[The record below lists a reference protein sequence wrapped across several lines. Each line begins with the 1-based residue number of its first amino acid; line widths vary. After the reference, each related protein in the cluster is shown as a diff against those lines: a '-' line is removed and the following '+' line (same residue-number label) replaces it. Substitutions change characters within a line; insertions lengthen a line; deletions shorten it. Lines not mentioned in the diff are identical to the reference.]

1 MNIAPQPSEQNYI
14 YSRKDYPSPAGLSR
28 PVLPDP
34 DGRVS
39 RLVSQY
45 LKNAQDQDSLEQCIE
60 RDRAELISVARPF
73 HHHSNAGFREFAPGV
88 EALAEDGRV
97 LRIGFSNSY
106 RAITDEAALLKLA
119 GPDGA
124 RLFEHTTKIS
134 LTLKDLPTS
143 VMEHLKK
150 DIRAALRRC
159 GLPQS
164 LIIKEE
170 MHPVRW
176 FHQERH
182 RLFTPEQNAEI
193 DKIAPCTVTFRRLG
207 IHNNEEPQD
216 F

>member
-1 MNIAPQPSEQNYI
+1 MHISSSKAP
-14 YSRKDYPSPAGLSR
+14 PSPS
-28 PVLPDP
+28 PVLSDP
-34 DGRVS
+34 DGLVS

-45 LKNAQDQDSLEQCIE
+45 LKEAQDQDALKGCME
-60 RDRAELISVARPF
+60 RDRAALISLARPF
-73 HHHSNAGFREFAPGV
+73 HHHYNAGCREFAPGV

-193 DKIAPCTVTFRRLG
+193 DKISPCTVTFRRPG
-207 IHNNEEPQD
+207 IHNNEDSQD

>member
-1 MNIAPQPSEQNYI
+1 MTSHHHF
-14 YSRKDYPSPAGLSR
+14 SDFMHLSSSKAAVAR
-28 PVLPDP
+28 AVLPDP

-39 RLVSQY
+39 QLVSQY
-45 LKNAQDQDSLEQCIE
+45 LKNAQDQDLLKQCIE
-60 RDRAELISVARPF
+60 HDRAALISLARPF
-73 HHHSNAGFREFAPGV
+73 HHHYNSGFREFAPSV

-124 RLFEHTTKIS
+124 RLFEQTTKIS

-150 DIRAALRRC
+150 EIRAALRRC

-170 MHPVRW
+170 LHPVRW

-193 DKIAPCTVTFRRLG
+193 DKIAPCTVTFRRPG
-207 IHNNEEPQD
+207 IHNNEDPQD

>member
-1 MNIAPQPSEQNYI
+1 MHISSSKAPPSHA
-14 YSRKDYPSPAGLSR
+14 PSPS
-28 PVLPDP
+28 PVLSDP
-34 DGRVS
+34 DGLVS

-45 LKNAQDQDSLEQCIE
+45 LKEAQDQDALKGCME
-60 RDRAELISVARPF
+60 RDRAALISLARPF
-73 HHHSNAGFREFAPGV
+73 HHHYNAGCREFAPGV

-159 GLPQS
+159 GLAQS

-193 DKIAPCTVTFRRLG
+193 DKISPCTVTFRRPG
-207 IHNNEEPQD
+207 IHNNEDSQD